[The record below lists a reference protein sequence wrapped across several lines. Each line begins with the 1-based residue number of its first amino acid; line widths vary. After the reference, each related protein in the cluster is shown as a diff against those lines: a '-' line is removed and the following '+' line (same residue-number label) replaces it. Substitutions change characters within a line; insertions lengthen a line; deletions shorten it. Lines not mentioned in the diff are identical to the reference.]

1 MKTSKKAKPAIDLD
15 ALRDVLPHGSGIDAD
30 WEFRE
35 NADGSVRCHNA
46 WHAMNEHGYYCGWIP
61 FAFTVRVSRDRCA
74 HCGED
79 YPCSASKR
87 IDLHPMARALHV
99 SDCAKGR
106 ETCIGR
112 VRGGF
117 KRASRASLYLD
128 DLADVIGEQV
138 CYALREA
145 GSSVLKGAE
154 GGAS

>member
-1 MKTSKKAKPAIDLD
+1 MVRPMEDRMETSKQAKPAIDLD
-15 ALRDVLPHGSGIDAD
+15 ALKDVLPHGSGIDAD

-35 NADGSVRCHNA
+35 NADGSVRCFNA

-61 FAFTVRVSRDRCA
+61 FGFSVRI
-74 HCGED
+74 ED
-79 YPCSASKR
+79 GKAVAGP
-87 IDLHPMARALHV
+87 
-99 SDCAKGR
+99 
-106 ETCIGR
+106 

-138 CYALREA
+138 DYALMEA
-145 GSSVLKGAE
+145 GSSVLKSQE